1 MPTSHYLSLHAAVE
15 AHKAE
20 FTSVIRAGIQEALLA
35 MNSEEIKAAFFSA
48 SDVASDLT
56 STQRAA

>member
-20 FTSVIRAGIQEALLA
+20 FTAVIREGIHEALCA
-35 MNSEEIKAAFFSA
+35 MSSEEIKAAFFSV
-48 SDVASDLT
+48 SDAPTNTT